1 MNNQKQNNDLLQKI
15 ECTAASLVKKSGILF
30 IWILVCAIGVDVFK
44 TLTYAPEYMSTMQA
58 ALVLEENTYSQL
70 EQAQSYI
77 TTLDYIFNGQ
87 VVKDYIKEK
96 MNVDDVEYTCN
107 VSSQNQTNIVN
118 ISVTA
123 PTKREAYYS
132 LEYLTE
138 WYVNNAAQYHLSYE
152 LDVLQRSQLNESP
165 VVANGHFRNLR
176 LGVIISFVFILI
188 YAFIIYLRPTV
199 KTANDI
205 EKQADCRLF
214 ARIPKEHKK
223 HGRYRKDA
231 ILITSLK
238 TSFAYKEAVK
248 KLRSRIESSAEKHGY
263 RTFMITSSVENE
275 GKSSIAANLALSLS
289 QNQHKVLIIDGDIR
303 KPSLHKIFQIRTDR
317 SINQYLE
324 GKQSW
329 ESQIDYLEK
338 QNLSVLCAKQDLE
351 NSEKLIQDR
360 LKGLI
365 EEAKK
370 EFDLVIIDTSPAYGI
385 NEPLIINEWVDASL
399 LVVKQNEAPLT
410 LINETITRIVQAKN
424 NLIGCIYNSSVADL
438 NRNRKIYGYR
448 YGYNRYS
455 RR

>member
-87 VVKDYIKEK
+87 VVKDHIKEK
-96 MNVDDVEYTCN
+96 MNVDDVEYTCS

-165 VVANGHFRNLR
+165 VVANGHFRNFR

-188 YAFIIYLRPTV
+188 Y
-199 KTANDI
+199 
-205 EKQADCRLF
+205 
-214 ARIPKEHKK
+214 
-223 HGRYRKDA
+223 
-231 ILITSLK
+231 
-238 TSFAYKEAVK
+238 
-248 KLRSRIESSAEKHGY
+248 ES
-263 RTFMITSSVENE
+263 I
-275 GKSSIAANLALSLS
+275 
-289 QNQHKVLIIDGDIR
+289 
-303 KPSLHKIFQIRTDR
+303 
-317 SINQYLE
+317 
-324 GKQSW
+324 
-329 ESQIDYLEK
+329 
-338 QNLSVLCAKQDLE
+338 
-351 NSEKLIQDR
+351 
-360 LKGLI
+360 
-365 EEAKK
+365 
-370 EFDLVIIDTSPAYGI
+370 
-385 NEPLIINEWVDASL
+385 
-399 LVVKQNEAPLT
+399 
-410 LINETITRIVQAKN
+410 
-424 NLIGCIYNSSVADL
+424 
-438 NRNRKIYGYR
+438 
-448 YGYNRYS
+448 
-455 RR
+455 